1 MDREPLERIDS
12 FPYRHKVADLMSA
25 PAITIDAA
33 ADLQAAARLMRER
46 SISSLLIVDGDGR
59 PAGLITERDLLRAMA
74 DRGALA
80 VSAAVRDVMTSPV
93 HTIGADK
100 LVYLAI
106 ARMDRLRIRH
116 LAVTNGATGR
126 VAGIITAR
134 ALLRQRASQALAIGD
149 EIDQAEDGSTLAAIH
164 RRLPELAQA
173 LLAEGVPAVQIAG
186 VIAGITRDIHTRA
199 AALVESAMV
208 REGRGVAPAAWC
220 FLVLGSAGRGE
231 SLLSADQDNALIHAW
246 HEDDHPWFVEFATR
260 ATDMLNDAGIPYCR
274 GDVMA
279 RHSLWRHNLSG
290 WQTRVDNWV
299 ADPQAE
305 KLLAVDIF
313 LDFRPVAGDPTLAR
327 TLRQSLLRATRSA
340 PMFLQAMSS
349 QLHQQSKVLGLF
361 NRFRTEA
368 GRIDLKRDGLLALV
382 SGARVLALKAH
393 STALPS
399 SDRLAAAARA
409 GLLEP
414 RDELLFREAHE
425 RFLRLILNQQI
436 QDTARG
442 LPPTTKVEIR
452 GLNPVVRER
461 LRDALK
467 EIDVIDLVVRNA
479 LEGRPIIPR

>member
-25 PAITIDAA
+25 PAITIDAS
-33 ADLQAAARLMRER
+33 ADIQTAARSMREKG
-46 SISSLLIVDGDGR
+46 ISSLLIVDGGGR
-59 PAGLITERDLLRAMA
+59 PAGLITERDLLRTMA
-74 DRGALA
+74 ERGAA
-80 VSAAVRDVMTSPV
+80 AISASVREVMTSPV
-93 HTIGADK
+93 HTIGADS

-106 ARMDRLRIRH
+106 ARMDRLGIRH
-116 LAVTNGATGR
+116 LAVVDDMTGR
-126 VAGIITAR
+126 VEGVISAR
-134 ALLRQRASQALAIGD
+134 TLLRQRASQALAIGD
-149 EIDQAEDGSTLAAIH
+149 EIDQAEDVAVLAQVH
-164 RRLPELAQA
+164 RRLPVLARA

-199 AALVESAMV
+199 AALVESAMI
-208 REGRGVAPAAWC
+208 REGRGTAPAAWC

-231 SLLSADQDNALIHAW
+231 SLLAADQDNALIHAW
-246 HEDDHPWFVEFATR
+246 HDDDPWYVEFATR
-260 ATDMLNDAGIPYCR
+260 VTDMLDAAGIPYCR

-279 RHSLWRHNLSG
+279 RHSLWRHSLAG
-290 WQTRVDNWV
+290 WQARVDSWV

-313 LDFRPVAGDPTLAR
+313 LDFRPVAGDPGLAQ
-327 TLRQSLLRATRSA
+327 TLRQSLMRATTSS

-349 QLHQQSKVLGLF
+349 QLHQQSKVLGFF

-382 SGARVLALKAH
+382 SGARVLALRAQ
-393 STALPS
+393 SAALPS
-399 SDRLAAAARA
+399 SDRLTAAARA

-436 QDTARG
+436 QDMARG
-442 LPPTTKVEIR
+442 LPPTTRVDVR
-452 GLNPVVRER
+452 ALNPVIRER

-479 LEGRPIIPR
+479 LEGTPVVAR

>member
-25 PAITIDAA
+25 PAITIEAG
-33 ADLQAAARLMRER
+33 ADVQTAARRMREKN
-46 SISSLLIVDGDGR
+46 ISSLVVLDEAGR
-59 PAGLITERDLLRAMA
+59 PAGLVTERDLLWIMA
-74 DRGALA
+74 ERGAAA
-80 VSAAVRDVMTSPV
+80 VSASVRDVMTSPV
-93 HTIGADK
+93 HTIGADN

-106 ARMDRLRIRH
+106 ARMDRLGIRH
-116 LAVTNGATGR
+116 LAVVDDLGR
-126 VAGIITAR
+126 VEGVISAR
-134 ALLRQRASQALAIGD
+134 ALLRQRASEALAIGD
-149 EIDQAEDGSTLAAIH
+149 EIDEAKDGPALAAAH
-164 RRLPELAQA
+164 RRLPALARA

-186 VIAGITRDIHTRA
+186 VIAGITRDIHTRV
-199 AALVESAMV
+199 AALVEGAMN
-208 REGRGVAPAAWC
+208 REGRGAAPAAWC

-246 HEDDHPWFVEFATR
+246 AEDDHPWFVEFATR
-260 ATDMLNDAGIPYCR
+260 ATDMLNDAGIPYCN

-279 RHSLWRHNLSG
+279 RHSLWRHNLPE
-290 WQTRVDNWV
+290 WQARVDSWV

-313 LDFRPVAGDPTLAR
+313 LDFRPVAGDPALAH
-327 TLRQSLLRATRSA
+327 TLRQSLIRATTSS

-349 QLHQQSKVLGLF
+349 QLHQQSNVLGLF

-382 SGARVLALKAH
+382 SGARVLSLKAQ
-393 STALPS
+393 SAALPS

-425 RFLRLILNQQI
+425 RFLRVILNQQI
-436 QDTARG
+436 QDMARG
-442 LPPTTKVEIR
+442 LPPTTKVDVR
-452 GLNPVVRER
+452 ALNPVIRER

-479 LEGRPIIPR
+479 LEGRPVLPR